1 MASHN
6 QLRGLESW
14 NLHMFFFLSAK
25 MLCHDLSEDF
35 FHQNMMVQW
44 CHASPRSSGRGQER
58 IVRNENPILG
68 FKFRR
73 TASSDWSGANPL
85 AFAQGRTL
93 HNTYILSA
101 DPSRRVVAIILC
113 KIQTCRKIQNPKSE
127 IQNPK
132 SKIQD
137 PKSKIQ
143 NPKSKIQDPRSK
155 IQNPKSKIQNP
166 KSKRPRL
173 GLPHKERILRQSKI
187 QNPKS

>member
-25 MLCHDLSEDF
+25 MLCNDLSEDF
-35 FHQNMMVQW
+35 FHQYMMVQW

-85 AFAQGRTL
+85 AFAQGRTFHNIHIL
-93 HNTYILSA
+93 YIYKHNTCYDIIYTVQYTSRPLSISQIVHSMLTWIL
-101 DPSRRVVAIILC
+101 PSTNQETRLC
-113 KIQTCRKIQNPKSE
+113 GFTRH
-127 IQNPK
+127 
-132 SKIQD
+132 
-137 PKSKIQ
+137 
-143 NPKSKIQDPRSK
+143 
-155 IQNPKSKIQNP
+155 
-166 KSKRPRL
+166 RPL
-173 GLPHKERILRQSKI
+173 HPLWLPDHLSTRPGSPERPEMSC
-187 QNPKS
+187 